1 MKKFKGFGFGFKS
14 FFMDLTPTLICTD
27 QCDHENLDNWKLELQ
42 AIRESKLK
50 GHTVRARVQWLHLG
64 ERQTKFFCSLEQK
77 HYIEKT
83 VRKLQTEDGRIITDQ
98 ADILKEIELFYSK
111 LFQSRDTE
119 ISDIDLNNLFENRHI
134 NKLSSTDSQGLGKPL
149 TSDELGKTL
158 KDMKNNKT
166 PGIDGFPAE
175 FFKMF
180 WSKLKFLVTRALNHC
195 FHKGE
200 LSISLRHALI
210 NCIPKGSKERIFLKN
225 WRPISLLNVLYKL
238 ASGTIAN
245 RTKNCLHKLISDTQ
259 TGFIKGRYIG
269 ESTRLVYDIMEYLEN
284 KQKPG
289 LLMLIDFEK
298 AFDSIS
304 WKFMYNVLEFLGFPS
319 DYINWIKLMNQNFT
333 ASVVQ
338 AGVRSAPITIA
349 RGCKQGDPIASYLF
363 IFCGQILSYLLEFDC
378 QFKGITIG
386 QKEFKLSQFADD
398 TTVFLDGSCDSL
410 QSALNIIEIFGSFSG
425 LKMNKNKTKVIW
437 IGKRKHSK
445 DKLSV
450 DANLDWGTTQFDLLG
465 LRFSVNLDEMTTLNY
480 SLAFEKAKKLL
491 QSWQGRPLTHWQNN
505 SYKDFYF
512 IKICTFIYHNSF
524 P

>member
-1 MKKFKGFGFGFKS
+1 MYFK
-14 FFMDLTPTLICTD
+14 CT
-27 QCDHENLDNWKLELQ
+27 
-42 AIRESKLK
+42 
-50 GHTVRARVQWLHLG
+50 
-64 ERQTKFFCSLEQK
+64 
-77 HYIEKT
+77 
-83 VRKLQTEDGRIITDQ
+83 
-98 ADILKEIELFYSK
+98 
-111 LFQSRDTE
+111 
-119 ISDIDLNNLFENRHI
+119 
-134 NKLSSTDSQGLGKPL
+134 
-149 TSDELGKTL
+149 
-158 KDMKNNKT
+158 
-166 PGIDGFPAE
+166 
-175 FFKMF
+175 
-180 WSKLKFLVTRALNHC
+180 
-195 FHKGE
+195 
-200 LSISLRHALI
+200 
-210 NCIPKGSKERIFLKN
+210 
-225 WRPISLLNVLYKL
+225 KL

-245 RTKNCLHKLISDTQ
+245 CTKNCLHKLISDTQ

-304 WKFMYNVLEFLGFPS
+304 WKFMYNVIEFLGFPS

-333 ASVVQ
+333 ASVFQ

-349 RGCKQGDPIASYLF
+349 RGCKQGVPIASYLF

-491 QSWQGRPLTHWQNN
+491 QSWKWRPLTPIGRITVIKTFILSKFIHLFITIPSPDHQFIKQIN
-505 SYKDFYF
+505 SLLFGYLWNQKPDKIKRSIIIQDFNKGGLRMLDLQYF
-512 IKICTFIYHNSF
+512 IQSLKLTWMSRLFKSTRHF
-524 P
+524 